1 MGPHHTLHVDILVV
15 LLLVASAVAIAVK
28 WVRVPYSIALVIVGL
43 AIGVSQVSPP
53 IEMTPE
59 LILLVFLPA
68 LLFEASWNLHLD
80 ELKANWVSVSVLSTL
95 GVVVSMAVVG
105 CIMNRFAGMAIGTAF
120 LFGALISATDPI
132 SVLALFRKIG
142 IDKRLT
148 MILEGESLFNDGTAA
163 VLFKLIL
170 ALTLAKSTL
179 SLDTTLGQ
187 FCVEV
192 AGGVGVGCVLG
203 MAASTITR
211 YFDDHLLEITLTTI
225 LAYGSFLVAEQMH
238 VSPVISVVAAGIVMG
253 NYGGRKGMSPTTRL
267 AVNSFWEYAAFVV
280 NSLVFLFIGLQVKMN
295 LLLKYS
301 PLIGIAI
308 VAILVAR
315 IPVAYILTTLCATKK
330 YPIPIRWKHMLFW
343 GALRG
348 SLCMALALSLPF
360 NFPDREAFIITTFGV
375 VLFTLL
381 VQGLTIE
388 PLVKLLGIRPANP
401 KFKQYQALKGR
412 LIAES
417 QAFTELKNL
426 KKLGHISPSIFQKL
440 ENEII
445 ETQKELQ
452 NQIEGLHLEDA
463 SVKKL
468 ELESARLHILDVRKD
483 SIKGLVREGT
493 ISHELAEKIQA
504 ELDGKMF
511 EIAFQEEEHLRKLEA
526 AAQER
531 REEATKEMAS
541 RAQDDIAQELN
552 QTIALNDTRGETETA
567 GKAKED

>member
-1 MGPHHTLHVDILVV
+1 MESHHILHVDILVV

-43 AIGVSQVSPP
+43 AIGISQVLPP

-80 ELKANWVSVSVLSTL
+80 ELKANWVSVSVLSTV
-95 GVVVSMAVVG
+95 GVLVSMAVVG
-105 CIMNRFAGMAIGTAF
+105 GIMNHFAGMALGTAF

-179 SLDTTLGQ
+179 TMDTTLGR

-192 AGGVGVGCVLG
+192 AGGVGVGCTLG

-238 VSPVISVVAAGIVMG
+238 VSPVIAVVTAGIVMG
-253 NYGGRKGMSPTTRL
+253 NYGGRRGMSATTRL

-280 NSLVFLFIGLQVKMN
+280 NSLVFLFIGLQVKTD

-301 PLIGIAI
+301 HLIGIAI
-308 VAILVAR
+308 AAILVAR
-315 IPVAYILTTLCATKK
+315 LPVAYILTTLCATKK
-330 YPIPIRWKHMLFW
+330 KNFPMRWKHILFW

-388 PLVKLLGIRPANP
+388 PLVKILGIRPANP
-401 KFKQYQALKGR
+401 KFKQYQALKSK

-426 KKLGHISPSIFQKL
+426 RKLGHISPSIFQEL

-445 ETQKELQ
+445 ETQRVLQ
-452 NQIEGLHLEDA
+452 NQIEDLHLEDA
-463 SVKKL
+463 SVKEL

-483 SIKGLVREGT
+483 AIKSLVREGT
-493 ISHELAEKIQA
+493 ISHGLAEKIQA
-504 ELDGKMF
+504 DLDGKMF
-511 EIAFQEEEHLRKLEA
+511 EIVAQEEEHLTELESA
-526 AAQER
+526 AAA
-531 REEATKEMAS
+531 ATSKEIT
-541 RAQDDIAQELN
+541 QQKP
-552 QTIALNDTRGETETA
+552 ETEET
-567 GKAKED
+567 KVES

>member
-80 ELKANWVSVSVLSTL
+80 ELRANWVSVSVLSTL

-253 NYGGRKGMSPTTRL
+253 NYGRRL
-267 AVNSFWEYAAFVV
+267 PA
-280 NSLVFLFIGLQVKMN
+280 G
-295 LLLKYS
+295 
-301 PLIGIAI
+301 
-308 VAILVAR
+308 
-315 IPVAYILTTLCATKK
+315 
-330 YPIPIRWKHMLFW
+330 H
-343 GALRG
+343 
-348 SLCMALALSLPF
+348 LALLRCRRTPGRRA
-360 NFPDREAFIITTFGV
+360 DRRLRRSRRQLGRCDRQQNV
-375 VLFTLL
+375 HPGLRQQLL
-381 VQGLTIE
+381 ISC
-388 PLVKLLGIRPANP
+388 RPAGP
-401 KFKQYQALKGR
+401 VKAR
-412 LIAES
+412 R
-417 QAFTELKNL
+417 
-426 KKLGHISPSIFQKL
+426 SP
-440 ENEII
+440 
-445 ETQKELQ
+445 
-452 NQIEGLHLEDA
+452 GLHA
-463 SVKKL
+463 IGCRG
-468 ELESARLHILDVRKD
+468 ARCPSFRTMCLMP
-483 SIKGLVREGT
+483 
-493 ISHELAEKIQA
+493 A
-504 ELDGKMF
+504 
-511 EIAFQEEEHLRKLEA
+511 
-526 AAQER
+526 
-531 REEATKEMAS
+531 
-541 RAQDDIAQELN
+541 
-552 QTIALNDTRGETETA
+552 
-567 GKAKED
+567 

>member
-1 MGPHHTLHVDILVV
+1 MESHHILHVDILVV

-43 AIGVSQVSPP
+43 AIGISQVLPP

-80 ELKANWVSVSVLSTL
+80 ELKANWVSVSVLSTV
-95 GVVVSMAVVG
+95 GVLASMAVVG
-105 CIMNRFAGMAIGTAF
+105 GIMNHFAGMALGTAF

-179 SLDTTLGQ
+179 TMDTTLGR

-192 AGGVGVGCVLG
+192 AGGVGVGCTLG

-225 LAYGSFLVAEQMH
+225 LAYGSFLVAEQMQ
-238 VSPVISVVAAGIVMG
+238 VSPVIAVVAAGIVMG
-253 NYGGRKGMSPTTRL
+253 NYGGRRGMSATTRL

-280 NSLVFLFIGLQVKMN
+280 NSLVFLFIGLQVKTD

-301 PLIGIAI
+301 HLIGIAI

-315 IPVAYILTTLCATKK
+315 LPVAYILTTLCATKK
-330 YPIPIRWKHMLFW
+330 KNIPMRWKHILFW

-388 PLVKLLGIRPANP
+388 PLVKFLGIRPANP
-401 KFKQYQALKGR
+401 KFKQYQALKSR

-426 KKLGHISPSIFQKL
+426 RKLGHVSPSIFQEL

-445 ETQKELQ
+445 ETQRVLQ
-452 NQIEGLHLEDA
+452 NQIEDLHLEDA
-463 SVKKL
+463 SVKEL

-483 SIKGLVREGT
+483 AIKSLVREGT

-504 ELDGKMF
+504 DLDGKMF
-511 EIAFQEEEHLRKLEA
+511 EIVAQEEEHLNELESA
-526 AAQER
+526 AAAK
-531 REEATKEMAS
+531 REEIGKETQQKPEVEETKVES
-541 RAQDDIAQELN
+541 
-552 QTIALNDTRGETETA
+552 
-567 GKAKED
+567 